1 MAEDKKQKNIIER
14 YRDLPEDLQQAL
26 ISSNTSDAVMAVGK
40 KIGLAVDKIGELA
53 DETGLVMLGI
63 TPPGEFIRNLTRRLE
78 VDPAKAK
85 AIAEEVNQTIF
96 QPLRESLKKIHGLGA
111 QPAEKPSAIQ
121 AGVALKTESRKPLPT
136 RSEITEKIIPP
147 ELKTPELP
155 PAQPEITPK
164 TPTTTSGEASTLI
177 PPIFAKNIPA
187 ENQGIQASKPL
198 KDDLEADLE
207 KKLSEARPQEN
218 NYQKSADPYREQVE
232 P

>member
-1 MAEDKKQKNIIER
+1 MNPNMPQEKILEKYDNLPDDLKTALFSSVVTSNILNI
-14 YRDLPEDLQQAL
+14 
-26 ISSNTSDAVMAVGK
+26 GK
-40 KIGLAVDKIGELA
+40 KYGLPVDKTGELA
-53 DETGLVMLGI
+53 DETGLVMLGV

>member
-164 TPTTTSGEASTLI
+164 TPTTTSGEVSTLI